1 MNMNLYSYSGDPRRL
16 NKYLNSVA
24 TVNIIAITDDTDILN
39 PAIIINTRAFNFNY
53 VYIPAFNRYYFVNN
67 IDLLGGERIKVSCRV
82 DVLMSHKS
90 SILSSTVL
98 ANRSSSNNNPYL
110 KDDKIPCKDKATTFI
125 RNMGNTPFN
134 TTTYVLSVGGK

>member
-53 VYIPAFNRYYFVNN
+53 VYIPAFNRYYFVNF
-67 IDLLGGERIKVSCRV
+67 
-82 DVLMSHKS
+82 VLMSHKS